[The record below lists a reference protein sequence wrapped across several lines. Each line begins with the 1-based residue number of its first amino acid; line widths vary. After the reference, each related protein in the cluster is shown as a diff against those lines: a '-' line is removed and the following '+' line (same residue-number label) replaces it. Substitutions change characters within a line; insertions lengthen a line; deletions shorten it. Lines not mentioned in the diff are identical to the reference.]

1 MDSFTES
8 SVSWEGAKNLLLK
21 KASEQRIG
29 TQGGMVCQE
38 LLLQS

>member
-1 MDSFTES
+1 
-8 SVSWEGAKNLLLK
+8 LK

-29 TQGGMVCQE
+29 TLERGMVRQE